1 MTKKKLLVISLMTA
15 LLSLSSVHVNAQA
28 PSIIDLEVGY
38 IDPSS
43 GEGGTHRANI
53 SVPYI
58 GIDGHVLTF
67 YSPCDGCTLCLSDEN
82 NNTVYT
88 TVIPVGADAL
98 ALPSYLSGDYK
109 IEIIQGIF
117 CFWGYIEL

>member
-1 MTKKKLLVISLMTA
+1 MKKRLL
-15 LLSLSSVHVNAQA
+15 LLTLVMAMLPLSSVRVNAEN
-28 PSIIDLEVGY
+28 PGDINLEVGFD
-38 IDPSS
+38 DPSTPIS
-43 GEGGTHRANI
+43 ENPRAPI
-53 SVPYI
+53 FIPHI

-98 ALPSYLSGDYK
+98 TLPSYLSSGDYK

>member
-1 MTKKKLLVISLMTA
+1 MTA
-15 LLSLSSVHVNAQA
+15 LLSLSSVHVNAQT
-28 PSIIDLEVGY
+28 PSIIDLEAGY
-38 IDPSS
+38 TDPYD
-43 GEGGTHRANI
+43 EEKGTNRSFASI
-53 SVPYI
+53 PYI

-98 ALPSYLSGDYK
+98 TLPSYLSSGDYK